1 MTFMP
6 EKWVLD
12 RLYPVADAQLGYF
25 TTRQAEELGVDRRYL
40 THHLRSGNLDRVDRG
55 IYRLRNYPR
64 HRSEDVMAT
73 ILWVGDGAVASH
85 ATALAI
91 YDLADAMPAVIH
103 ISVDRR
109 FRGRRSG
116 VVVHKGRLPEDDVTN
131 RGGIPVTTPLR
142 TIADVAADAS
152 VATAAASEAIERG
165 LVRTSQLH
173 ELAQQRP
180 NLAGIFS
187 RLLSR

>member
-25 TTRQAEELGVDRRYL
+25 TTRQAEESGVDRRYL
-40 THHLRSGNLDRVDRG
+40 THHLRSGNLERVDRG
-55 IYRLRNYPR
+55 IYRLRNYPS
-64 HRSEDVMAT
+64 HRFEDVMTT
-73 ILWVGDGAVASH
+73 ILWVGGGAVASH

-109 FRGRRSG
+109 FRGRRGG
-116 VVVHKGRLPEDDVTN
+116 VVVHKGRLPEGDVTN

-142 TIADVAADAS
+142 TIADVATDPS

-180 NLAGIFS
+180 NLFGIFS